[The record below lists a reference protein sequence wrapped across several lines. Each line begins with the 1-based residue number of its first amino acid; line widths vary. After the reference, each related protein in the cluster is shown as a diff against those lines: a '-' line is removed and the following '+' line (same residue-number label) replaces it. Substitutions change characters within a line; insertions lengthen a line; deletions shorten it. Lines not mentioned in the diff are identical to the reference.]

1 MKKTDILEV
10 VSRKLA
16 PFIIVFGFYLIT
28 YGHLSPGGGFQ
39 GGVAL
44 ASGVVLLLLCQ
55 GHSVLNKFFPV
66 KRINYTEALGYL
78 AFIIIGITGL
88 LIGKGFLAAFPFF
101 RGENLPGAV
110 IIFLLNLII
119 GLKVGA
125 GITLIC
131 YYLFIEKE
139 DEQ

>member
-10 VSRKLA
+10 VSRKLS
-16 PFIIVFGFYLIT
+16 PFIILFGLYLIT
-28 YGHLSPGGGFQ
+28 YGHLTPGGGFQ

-55 GHSVLNKFFPV
+55 GQSVIHRYFPL
-66 KRINYTEALGYL
+66 KKINYTEVTGYL
-78 AFIIIGITGL
+78 LFI
-88 LIGKGFLAAFPFF
+88 LIGLAGLVAGRGFLSGFDMFMGYAI
-101 RGENLPGAV
+101 PGSV
-110 IIFLLNLII
+110 IIFILNLII

-131 YYLFIEKE
+131 YYLFIEKGD
-139 DEQ
+139 DE

>member
-1 MKKTDILEV
+1 MKKTDILDV

-44 ASGVVLLLLCQ
+44 ASGAVLLLLCQ
-55 GHSVLNKFFPV
+55 GQSVLNKFIPV
-66 KRINYTEALGYL
+66 KKINYIEAFGYL
-78 AFIIIGITGL
+78 SFI
-88 LIGKGFLAAFPFF
+88 LIGAAGLFIGQGFLSGFSYFNGKAM
-101 RGENLPGAV
+101 PGTV
-110 IIFLLNLII
+110 IIFILNLII

>member
-1 MKKTDILEV
+1 LKKTDILDV

-44 ASGVVLLLLCQ
+44 ASGAVLLLLCQ
-55 GHSVLNKFFPV
+55 GQSVLNKFIPV
-66 KRINYTEALGYL
+66 KKINYIEAFGYL
-78 AFIIIGITGL
+78 SFI
-88 LIGKGFLAAFPFF
+88 LIGAAGLFIKAM
-101 RGENLPGAV
+101 PGTV
-110 IIFLLNLII
+110 IIFILNLII